1 MHELGTIGPICTG
14 MGGPVWLETTAAA
27 PELCALGASTMVT
40 VRVHETSHGDTSHAW
55 DTLVACSVDETTS
68 TEPRRNMRPKIAAK
82 NTWARIEA
90 LQRDRQ
96 FVADYRVART
106 AWLAGLPAVFPA
118 GTYWL
123 QRFAGVTVAPL
134 PT

>member
-1 MHELGTIGPICTG
+1 MPAEVALLFVIPPELGDPDEIRSVLRERVEKVENHFAELRARTG
-14 MGGPVWLETTAAA
+14 RRV
-27 PELCALGASTMVT
+27 LGRQ
-40 VRVHETSHGDTSHAW
+40 RVLRQSWRDSP
-55 DTLVACSVDETTS
+55 TS
-68 TEPRRNMRPKIAAK
+68 TEPRRNLRPKIAAK

-134 PT
+134 PA